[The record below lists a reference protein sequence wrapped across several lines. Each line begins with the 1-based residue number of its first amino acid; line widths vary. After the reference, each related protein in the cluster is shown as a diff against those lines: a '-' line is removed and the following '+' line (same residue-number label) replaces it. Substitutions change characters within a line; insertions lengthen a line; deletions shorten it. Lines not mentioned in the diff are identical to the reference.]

1 MCKQK
6 KELTAKERKAKELKD
21 KQKQENFNKL
31 LKVRQTASVVSGA
44 VGIIVS
50 LASLGFMFWLL
61 YTIFDGLQSCG
72 ANL

>member
-6 KELTAKERKAKELKD
+6 KELSAKERKAKELKD

-31 LKVRQTASVVSGA
+31 LKVRQTVSVVSGA

-61 YTIFDGLQSCG
+61 YTIFDGFRSCG
-72 ANL
+72 ASL

>member
-61 YTIFDGLQSCG
+61 YTIFDGLRSCG

>member
-31 LKVRQTASVVSGA
+31 PSEL
-44 VGIIVS
+44 
-50 LASLGFMFWLL
+50 
-61 YTIFDGLQSCG
+61 
-72 ANL
+72 

>member
-72 ANL
+72 TSL

>member
-1 MCKQK
+1 MCRQK
-6 KELTAKERKAKELKD
+6 GQLTAKERKARELKD

-72 ANL
+72 ASL

>member
-6 KELTAKERKAKELKD
+6 KELSAKERKAKELKD

-61 YTIFDGLQSCG
+61 YTIFDGLRSCG
-72 ANL
+72 ASL